1 MEQNQRRKQFYDN
14 YCLQLLTGR
23 FESVKLEDNRVIQVF
38 TPQRENKYPP
48 LSQLIRTKM
57 LQDANISRQQIL
69 EQEEMILPMFK
80 MNQEEFKK
88 TKAEKEL
95 SKELKKS
102 YKKAMTERS
111 DAYMI
116 ERRDMIKMIINP
128 NRLPNWGAG
137 GFVDVLS

>member
-1 MEQNQRRKQFYDN
+1 MEQKKKQYYDN
-14 YCLQLLTGR
+14 YCQQLLTGR

-57 LQDANISRQQIL
+57 LQHTNTSIQQIL
-69 EQEEMILPMFK
+69 EDEGMILPALK
-80 MNQEEFKK
+80 KNQEEFKK

-102 YKKAMTERS
+102 YKKAMAERS

-128 NRLPNWGAG
+128 NKLPNWGAG